1 MKVIFLLALV
11 STLML
16 SFSSGATEENNWGYN
31 GKEGPEYWGKLSSD
45 FELCESGKNQSPINI
60 KCKKGIWQVKI
71 VVSLSDSKTDNN

>member
-1 MKVIFLLALV
+1 MKVRFLLALV

-16 SFSSGATEENNWGYN
+16 SFSSGATEENSWGYN

-60 KCKKGIWQVKI
+60 KMQKRYMASQNCC
-71 VVSLSDSKTDNN
+71 